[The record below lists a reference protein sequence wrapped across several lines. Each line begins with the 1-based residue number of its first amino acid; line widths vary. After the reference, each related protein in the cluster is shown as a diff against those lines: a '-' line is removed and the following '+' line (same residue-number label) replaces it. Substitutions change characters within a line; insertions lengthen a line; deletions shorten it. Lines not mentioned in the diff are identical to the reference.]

1 MAEAQERPET
11 FQLDKVPEARMAEII
26 GTTKRALEGKRDR
39 GVIPE
44 GVWNKIDGRIF
55 YSIRRYETWLE
66 SQWACPQELSLP
78 ASQSEFALLGEGSAA
93 ARLSHIHKHQKAS
106 RRQPIYVI
114 K

>member
-1 MAEAQERPET
+1 MAEADEKSDA
-11 FQLDKVPEARMAEII
+11 FQLDKVPEVRMAEII

-55 YSIRRYETWLE
+55 YSLRRYEAWLE
-66 SQWACPQELSLP
+66 SQWACPQELNSLVSP
-78 ASQSEFALLGEGSAA
+78 FVFGSLGEASGAA
-93 ARLSHIHKHQKAS
+93 KLSHTHKPQKGLK
-106 RRQPIYVI
+106 RQPIYAI

>member
-1 MAEAQERPET
+1 MAEAKEKSEA

-55 YSIRRYETWLE
+55 YSIRRYEAWLE
-66 SQWACPQELSLP
+66 SQWACPQELS
-78 ASQSEFALLGEGSAA
+78 SLGSLSAFDSPGAVSAA
-93 ARLSHIHKHQKAS
+93 AKLSRIPKHQKAS
-106 RRQPIYVI
+106 RRQPIYAI

>member
-1 MAEAQERPET
+1 MSEMPKTQEP

-55 YSIRRYETWLE
+55 YSVRRYEAWLE
-66 SQWACPQELSLP
+66 SQWACPQELSLLVSP
-78 ASQSEFALLGEGSAA
+78 SAFGSPGEASAA
-93 ARLSHIHKHQKAS
+93 AKLSRIPKHQKALK
-106 RRQPIYVI
+106 RQPIYAI

>member
-1 MAEAQERPET
+1 MTEAKEKSEA
-11 FQLDKVPEARMAEII
+11 FQLDKVREARMAEII

-55 YSIRRYETWLE
+55 YSIRRYEAWQE
-66 SQWACPQELSLP
+66 SQWACPEELNLLASLSVSGSLGT
-78 ASQSEFALLGEGSAA
+78 ASGGAKPLP
-93 ARLSHIHKHQKAS
+93 IP
-106 RRQPIYVI
+106 RRQKGSKWPQIYAI

>member
-1 MAEAQERPET
+1 MPEPQERPEA

-55 YSIRRYETWLE
+55 YSLRRYEAWLE
-66 SQWACPQELSLP
+66 SQWACPQELNSL
-78 ASQSEFALLGEGSAA
+78 ASPFAFGSPGAASDA
-93 ARLSHIHKHQKAS
+93 ARLSHTHKHQKGLK
-106 RRQPIYVI
+106 RQPIYAI